1 MLTYI
6 ERESVDIWKKNL
18 SENIKAGKVQFES
31 ARNFLAKLK
40 KEFGE
45 SNNKLAK
52 VTKLK
57 KVDQILR
64 TIKEFI

>member
-1 MLTYI
+1 MLIYI

-31 ARNFLAKLK
+31 AKNFLAKLK